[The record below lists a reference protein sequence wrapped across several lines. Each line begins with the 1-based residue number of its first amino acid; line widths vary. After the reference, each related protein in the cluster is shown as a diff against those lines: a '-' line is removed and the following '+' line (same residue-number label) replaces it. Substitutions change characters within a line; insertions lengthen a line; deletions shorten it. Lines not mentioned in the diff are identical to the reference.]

1 MLCWQIVV
9 SRASL
14 GSSSHFSGLKTLLD
28 TLLFNNYAEDSPVI
42 QSFDE
47 PMEEDL
53 PSVDDIAFLDV
64 PENVNKTVVNNIEC
78 HINNLFKGSFCV
90 PASVCVLSE
99 PAFHIIHAAARTHD
113 LLGFRSE

>member
-90 PASVCVLSE
+90 PASVCVFSE